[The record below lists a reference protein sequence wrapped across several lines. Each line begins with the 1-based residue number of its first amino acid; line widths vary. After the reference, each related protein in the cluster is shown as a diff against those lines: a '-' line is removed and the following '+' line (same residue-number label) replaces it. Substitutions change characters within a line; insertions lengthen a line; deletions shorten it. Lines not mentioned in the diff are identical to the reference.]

1 MVTVPGPVQDRVY
14 VVVRRTV
21 DGNTVHYVE
30 KMALDSE
37 AKPGPL
43 AKCVDSFVVYGA
55 DGDGVLTGLDHLE
68 GRTVY
73 VWADSDA
80 VNDANGDAQAFVV
93 TGGQIDIGV
102 PVVTSAVVGLGYR
115 GRYKSARFAYGLE
128 NSTSM
133 LKNRT
138 IAAAGFIFEDYV
150 HPLDRLSLMKNGTA
164 ATDIV
169 IGPEEDEGLRSIY
182 SPSAM
187 DARLVIECQ
196 SPKPCGIKAI
206 VVSLE
211 PLG

>member
-1 MVTVPGPVQDRVY
+1 
-14 VVVRRTV
+14 V

-150 HPLDRLSLMKNGTA
+150 RSGVRIGGEFDNALHPLDRLSLMKNGTA